1 MKLIMLGVYILLQ
14 SCGTLNIK
22 HQPYIKEI
30 PPIVDSGGTEHRYKS
45 SQILELHNDYALYC
59 TDHHRWETISVRYIP
74 TTLTKLRKEEYIVRA
89 HPNGLINNIGMDG
102 TLPTHK
108 TKSIQSLE

>member
-14 SCGTLNIK
+14 TFGTLNIK

-89 HPNGLINNIGMDG
+89 HPNG
-102 TLPTHK
+102 
-108 TKSIQSLE
+108 

>member
-89 HPNGLINNIGMDG
+89 HPNG
-102 TLPTHK
+102 
-108 TKSIQSLE
+108 

>member
-14 SCGTLNIK
+14 SCCTLNNK

-89 HPNGLINNIGMDG
+89 HPNV
-102 TLPTHK
+102 
-108 TKSIQSLE
+108 